1 MYESLLVFSSN
12 KCGSWNVFKWN
23 SQVAARHPNPWTVIR
38 QMKDE
43 QRRAARSIRQA
54 DRGQLQPLPRRKWR
68 NFQRRVKR
76 LKRQYRSGVRTLD
89 SYWDDVAYAVHDFWT
104 VDSPARKQF
113 NVTVSLVDR
122 PVA

>member
-1 MYESLLVFSSN
+1 ME
-12 KCGSWNVFKWN
+12 
-23 SQVAARHPNPWTVIR
+23 QAARHPNLWTMIR

-68 NFQRRVKR
+68 NLQRRVKR

-89 SYWDDVAYAVHDFWT
+89 SYWDAVAYVVHDF
-104 VDSPARKQF
+104 
-113 NVTVSLVDR
+113 
-122 PVA
+122 